1 MWVFDVVWVFIA
13 KCSFLHS
20 LDAPIKMFAD
30 SILLG
35 NTGKDQPCS
44 LLSDTVDKKLSSSL
58 VLGKQETCLLFLS
71 LYKK

>member
-1 MWVFDVVWVFIA
+1 MWVFEVAWVFIA

-20 LDAPIKMFAD
+20 LDGPVKMFAN

-44 LLSDTVDKKLSSSL
+44 LLSNTVDKKLSSSL
-58 VLGKQETCLLFLS
+58 VLDRQETCLLFLS